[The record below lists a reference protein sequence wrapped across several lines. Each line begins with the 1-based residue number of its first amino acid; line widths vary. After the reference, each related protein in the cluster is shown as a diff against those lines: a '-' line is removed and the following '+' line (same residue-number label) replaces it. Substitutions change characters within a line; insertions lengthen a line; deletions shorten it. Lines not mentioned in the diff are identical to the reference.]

1 METKSNVLVNV
12 QIHFRIEAL
21 LLSLLELNVKKNCPN
36 LSKNLNKKKY
46 CNILLF
52 CDINI
57 VIKLD

>member
-36 LSKNLNKKKY
+36 LSKNLNKKKC